1 MRDFCSPVPFCKAFC
16 LMLDIIDKIQSLLF
30 MVLDTENHS
39 AVGKGRI
46 PQHLCGKLQSE
57 DYDQYEY
64 SAWLHP
70 LFLTR
75 SVREFRHCH
84 YRVQQLSHEQWRGV
98 PQLAFS
104 PP

>member
-1 MRDFCSPVPFCKAFC
+1 
-16 LMLDIIDKIQSLLF
+16 

-39 AVGKGRI
+39 AVGKGKI

-70 LFLTR
+70 L
-75 SVREFRHCH
+75 SDKI
-84 YRVQQLSHEQWRGV
+84 S
-98 PQLAFS
+98 
-104 PP
+104 